1 MYYVYL
7 LKSLTFVDQI
17 YIGFT
22 QDLKKRLTNHNSGK
36 TAHTDKYKPWEMVM
50 FLGFKDKDAA
60 LEFERYLKSHSGR
73 AFALKRFLNLS
84 NKSTLACSMK
94 L

>member
-7 LKSLTFVDQI
+7 LRSLNFPDQI

-22 QDLKKRLTNHNSGK
+22 QDLKKRLTNHNSG
-36 TAHTDKYKPWEMVM
+36 TTSHTDKYKPWEMVM

-73 AFALKRFLNLS
+73 AFALKRFLIES
-84 NKSTLACSMK
+84 KDT
-94 L
+94 